1 MADDGLVI
9 GLLNTLERELLPAIE
24 RGESQAWGRANRV
37 ADAVLALLPDDDR
50 EGTDLPLQ
58 RVGALQ
64 ALYVAARASRPDIA
78 ARSCA
83 LYTFVTRGR
92 EALDPQRKN
101 RPVSRRPGRP
111 SLLPSLLVS
120 APESAFPAWVPEGGV
135 LGGFR
140 LVRPMASGGL
150 GSLFLARRLE
160 DEGDPLAKDVVLKV
174 PHDAAAL
181 AAYVPEEELL
191 AQFRAEASALAA
203 IPVHPNLARIL
214 AFDVAARPKPFLV
227 MELVE
232 GRTLD
237 EELAAGTMTTA
248 RALEILDG
256 VLAGV
261 DAMHATGVGHLDL
274 KPDNVILRRGTGAAT
289 LVDFGLSGRHVRKKC
304 GNPMYAPPEVWSDD
318 REAESAFAADSYSF
332 ACLAFETLTG
342 APLFDGENLFGVLRQ
357 HLSHDG
363 LPPGVASL
371 RARPEL
377 RKVAEILSRALRANP
392 THRTRIRMMRTE
404 LARVAASLRDVAWPM
419 SGASRWS
426 AADSLPPAS
435 VFPPADADASAPP
448 SSRPSVPPPSS
459 RPNAW
464 PSAPTAPAS
473 SRAVV
478 SSGGRGGR
486 GPDAMDDPDAS
497 GARPLPSRRVV
508 TDVAAADA
516 DEMPWADCRAS
527 RTA

>member
-1 MADDGLVI
+1 VADDALVL

-24 RGESQAWGRANRV
+24 RGESQAWGRANRI
-37 ADAVLALLPDDDR
+37 ADAVLALLPEDDR
-50 EGTDLPLQ
+50 HDTHLPLQ

-64 ALYVAARASRPDIA
+64 ALYVTARPTRTDLA

-92 EALDPQRKN
+92 EALDPQRRS
-101 RPVSRRPGRP
+101 RPPSMRPGRR
-111 SLLPSLLVS
+111 SVLPASLVS
-120 APESAFPAWVPEGGV
+120 APERTFPSWVPADGI

-150 GSLFLARRLE
+150 GSLFLARRIE
-160 DEGDPLAKDVVLKV
+160 DDGDPLAKDVVLKV

-232 GRTLD
+232 GRTLE
-237 EELAAGTMTTA
+237 EELAAGAMTTA

-318 REAESAFAADSYSF
+318 RAPESAFAADSYSF
-332 ACLAFETLTG
+332 ACLAFELFTG
-342 APLFDGENLFGVLRQ
+342 TPLFDGDDLFGVIRQ
-357 HLSHDG
+357 HLAHDG

-377 RKVAEILSRALRANP
+377 RKLAEILSRALRANP
-392 THRTRIRMMRTE
+392 TQRTRIRMMRTE
-404 LARVAASLRDVAWPM
+404 LSRVAPLLREVQWPL

-426 AADSLPPAS
+426 AAPDGDLDDAFPADSIPVPPAS
-435 VFPPADADASAPP
+435 VPP
-448 SSRPSVPPPSS
+448 SSLSSRDLPPSS
-459 RPNAW
+459 
-464 PSAPTAPAS
+464 
-473 SRAVV
+473 SR
-478 SSGGRGGR
+478 
-486 GPDAMDDPDAS
+486 DLDDPDAS
-497 GARPLPSRRVV
+497 GARPLP
-508 TDVAAADA
+508 AAGRFDLQSAFD
-516 DEMPWADCRAS
+516 DIPWSDCRAS
-527 RTA
+527 NTG

>member
-1 MADDGLVI
+1 MEADTVADDALVL

-24 RGESQAWGRANRV
+24 RGESLAWGRANRV
-37 ADAVLALLPDDDR
+37 ADAVLALLPENDR
-50 EGTDLPLQ
+50 EGTHLPQQ

-64 ALYVAARASRPDIA
+64 ALYVSARASRADTA

-92 EALDPQRKN
+92 EALDPQRRS
-101 RPVSRRPGRP
+101 RPPSMRPGRR
-111 SLLPSLLVS
+111 SLLPATLVS
-120 APESAFPAWVPEGGV
+120 APERSFPAWVPEGGV

-160 DEGDPLAKDVVLKV
+160 DDGDPLAKDVVLKV

-214 AFDVAARPKPFLV
+214 AFDIAARPKPFLV
-227 MELVE
+227 MEHVE
-232 GRTLD
+232 GFTLE
-237 EELAAGTMTTA
+237 EELAEGTMTMP

-261 DAMHATGVGHLDL
+261 DAMHGTGVGHLDL

-318 REAESAFAADSYSF
+318 RAPESAFAADSYSF
-332 ACLAFETLTG
+332 ACLAFELLTG
-342 APLFDGENLFGVLRQ
+342 AALFDGDDLFGVIRQ
-357 HLSHDG
+357 HLAHDG

-377 RKVAEILSRALRANP
+377 RKIAEILSRALRANP
-392 THRTRIRMMRTE
+392 AQRTRIRMFRTE
-404 LARVAASLRDVAWPM
+404 LARVAPALRDVAWPM

-426 AADSLPPAS
+426 AAPAESDPASLPPSS
-435 VFPPADADASAPP
+435 VPAPP
-448 SSRPSVPPPSS
+448 SSQ
-459 RPNAW
+459 
-464 PSAPTAPAS
+464 SAMT
-473 SRAVV
+473 
-478 SSGGRGGR
+478 
-486 GPDAMDDPDAS
+486 DPEAS
-497 GARPLPSRRVV
+497 GARPIPTNRAFER
-508 TDVAAADA
+508 AATAAFEAAFD
-516 DEMPWADCRAS
+516 DMPWSDCRAA
-527 RTA
+527 RTG

>member
-1 MADDGLVI
+1 MTDDALVQ
-9 GLLNTLERELLPAIE
+9 GLLNTLERELLPSIE
-24 RGESQAWGRANRV
+24 RGEQRAWGRANRV

-50 EGTDLPLQ
+50 SAELPLQ

-64 ALYVAARASRPDIA
+64 ALYVEARKTCPDLA

-92 EALDPQRKN
+92 DALDPQCR
-101 RPVSRRPGRP
+101 RPPSVRPGRP
-111 SLLPSLLVS
+111 SVMPAPPRLVP
-120 APESAFPAWVPEGGV
+120 APERTFPAWVPEGGV

-160 DEGDPLAKDVVLKV
+160 DDGDPLAKDVVLKV

-232 GRTLD
+232 GRTLE
-237 EELAAGTMTTA
+237 EELASGTMTTQ

-274 KPDNVILRRGTGAAT
+274 KPDNVILRRATGQAT
-289 LVDFGLSGRHVRKKC
+289 LVDFGLSGRQVRKRC

-318 REAESAFAADSYSF
+318 RDPESAFAADSYSF

-342 APLFDGENLFGVLRQ
+342 APLFDGENLFGVIRQ
-357 HLSHDG
+357 HLAHDG
-363 LPPGVASL
+363 VPPGIASL

-377 RKVAEILSRALRANP
+377 RKVAEILERALRANP

-404 LARVAASLRDVAWPM
+404 LARVAGSLREVGWPL
-419 SGASRWS
+419 SN
-426 AADSLPPAS
+426 
-435 VFPPADADASAPP
+435 AP
-448 SSRPSVPPPSS
+448 R
-459 RPNAW
+459 A
-464 PSAPTAPAS
+464 AS
-473 SRAVV
+473 SPDE
-478 SSGGRGGR
+478 SGE
-486 GPDAMDDPDAS
+486 
-497 GARPLPSRRVV
+497 LPWS
-508 TDVAAADA
+508 
-516 DEMPWADCRAS
+516 DCRTVRAG
-527 RTA
+527 

>member
-1 MADDGLVI
+1 LDDGLVL

-24 RGESQAWGRANRV
+24 RGERQAWGRANRV
-37 ADAVLALLPDDDR
+37 ADAVLALLPENDR
-50 EGTDLPLQ
+50 QGTHLPQQ

-64 ALYVAARASRPDIA
+64 ALYVAAKATRADVA

-83 LYTFVTRGR
+83 LYTFVSRGR
-92 EALDPQRKN
+92 EALDPSRHG
-101 RPVSRRPGRP
+101 RPPSMRPGRR
-111 SLLPSLLVS
+111 SLLPASLVS
-120 APESAFPAWVPEGGV
+120 APERTFPAWVPEGAV

-160 DEGDPLAKDVVLKV
+160 DDGDPLAEDVVLKV

-232 GRTLD
+232 GRTLE
-237 EELAAGTMTTA
+237 EELADGAMTTS

-261 DAMHATGVGHLDL
+261 GAMHATGVGHLDL

-318 REAESAFAADSYSF
+318 RAPESAFAADSYSF
-332 ACLAFETLTG
+332 ACLAFELLTG
-342 APLFDGENLFGVLRQ
+342 APLFDGDDLFGVIRQ
-357 HLSHDG
+357 HLAHDG
-363 LPPGVASL
+363 LPSGVAAL

-377 RKVAEILSRALRANP
+377 RKLAEILSRALRASP
-392 THRTRIRMMRTE
+392 TQRTRIRMMRTE
-404 LARVAASLRDVAWPM
+404 LSRVALSLADAAWPLA
-419 SGASRWS
+419 SGSRTS
-426 AADSLPPAS
+426 TPSEGAPVCVAPSS
-435 VFPPADADASAPP
+435 VPLPP
-448 SSRPSVPPPSS
+448 SSERLV
-459 RPNAW
+459 
-464 PSAPTAPAS
+464 
-473 SRAVV
+473 
-478 SSGGRGGR
+478 
-486 GPDAMDDPDAS
+486 DDPDAS
-497 GARPLPSRRVV
+497 GARPLPTSRAVH
-508 TDVAAADA
+508 TLEAD
-516 DEMPWADCRAS
+516 DEMPWSDCRVS
-527 RTA
+527 RTG

>member
-1 MADDGLVI
+1 MADDALVL

-24 RGESQAWGRANRV
+24 RGDSLAWGRANRV
-37 ADAVLALLPDDDR
+37 ADAVLALLPENDR
-50 EGTDLPLQ
+50 EGTHLPPQ

-64 ALYVAARASRPDIA
+64 ALYVAARTTRADTA

-92 EALDPQRKN
+92 EALDPQR
-101 RPVSRRPGRP
+101 RRRPPSMRAGRH
-111 SLLPSLLVS
+111 SVLPATLVS
-120 APESAFPAWVPEGGV
+120 APERSFPAWVPEGGV

-140 LVRPMASGGL
+140 LVRAMASGGL

-160 DEGDPLAKDVVLKV
+160 DDGDPLAKDVVLKV

-214 AFDVAARPKPFLV
+214 AFDIAARPKPFLV

-237 EELAAGTMTTA
+237 EELAEGMMTMP

-274 KPDNVILRRGTGAAT
+274 KPDNVILRRGTGEAT

-318 REAESAFAADSYSF
+318 RAPESAFAADSYSF
-332 ACLAFETLTG
+332 ACLAFELLTG
-342 APLFDGENLFGVLRQ
+342 APLFDGEDLFGVIRQ
-357 HLSHDG
+357 HLAHDG

-377 RKVAEILSRALRANP
+377 RKIAEILSRALRANP
-392 THRTRIRMMRTE
+392 TKRTRIRMFRTE
-404 LARVAASLRDVAWPM
+404 LARVAPALRDVAWPI

-426 AADSLPPAS
+426 TVPDAPPDAPSS
-435 VFPPADADASAPP
+435 VPPSSIPAPP
-448 SSRPSVPPPSS
+448 SSDSLLS
-459 RPNAW
+459 
-464 PSAPTAPAS
+464 
-473 SRAVV
+473 
-478 SSGGRGGR
+478 
-486 GPDAMDDPDAS
+486 DPDAS
-497 GARPLPSRRVV
+497 GARPLPSGRVV
-508 TDVAAADA
+508 DMAFELTASVSA
-516 DEMPWADCRAS
+516 DEMPWSDCRVA
-527 RTA
+527 RAG

>member
-1 MADDGLVI
+1 VADDALI
-9 GLLNTLERELLPAIE
+9 LGLLNTLERELLPAIE
-24 RGESQAWGRANRV
+24 RGEVPAWGRANRV
-37 ADAVLALLPDDDR
+37 ADAVLALLPEGDR
-50 EGTDLPLQ
+50 HETHLPLQ

-64 ALYVAARASRPDIA
+64 ALYVEARPNRSDLA

-83 LYTFVTRGR
+83 LYTFVSRGR
-92 EALDPQRKN
+92 EALDPQRRS
-101 RPVSRRPGRP
+101 RPPSMLPGRR
-111 SLLPSLLVS
+111 SVLPATLVS
-120 APESAFPAWVPEGGV
+120 APERTFPSWVPAGGV

-150 GSLFLARRLE
+150 GSLFLARRVE
-160 DEGDPLAKDVVLKV
+160 DDGDPLAKDVVLKV

-214 AFDVAARPKPFLV
+214 AFDIAARPKPFLV

-232 GRTLD
+232 GRTLE
-237 EELAAGTMTTA
+237 EELAAGAMTTS

-304 GNPMYAPPEVWSDD
+304 GNPMYAPPEIWSDD
-318 REAESAFAADSYSF
+318 RAPESAFAADSYSF
-332 ACLAFETLTG
+332 ACLAFELLTG
-342 APLFDGENLFGVLRQ
+342 SPLFDGEELFGVIRQ
-357 HLSHDG
+357 HLAHDG

-377 RKVAEILSRALRANP
+377 RKLAEILSRALRANP
-392 THRTRIRMMRTE
+392 AQRTRIRMMRTE
-404 LARVAASLRDVAWPM
+404 LARVTPLLRDVQWPL
-419 SGASRWS
+419 STARASRWS
-426 AADSLPPAS
+426 AVPDSDNDAFPADSVPVPP
-435 VFPPADADASAPP
+435 
-448 SSRPSVPPPSS
+448 PSVPPSSLSSRDLPPSS
-459 RPNAW
+459 
-464 PSAPTAPAS
+464 
-473 SRAVV
+473 SRYL
-478 SSGGRGGR
+478 
-486 GPDAMDDPDAS
+486 DDPDAS
-497 GARPLPSRRVV
+497 GARPLPSAGRF
-508 TDVAAADA
+508 DLESAFD
-516 DEMPWADCRAS
+516 DIPWSDCRAS
-527 RTA
+527 NTG

>member
-1 MADDGLVI
+1 MTDDALVQ
-9 GLLNTLERELLPAIE
+9 GLLNTLERELLPSIE
-24 RGESQAWGRANRV
+24 RGEQRAWGRANRV

-50 EGTDLPLQ
+50 SAELPLQ

-64 ALYVAARASRPDIA
+64 ALYVEARKTRPDLA

-92 EALDPQRKN
+92 DALDPQCR
-101 RPVSRRPGRP
+101 RPPSVRPGRP
-111 SLLPSLLVS
+111 SVMPAPPRLVP
-120 APESAFPAWVPEGGV
+120 APERTFPAWVPEGGV

-160 DEGDPLAKDVVLKV
+160 DDGDPLAKDVVLKV

-232 GRTLD
+232 GRTLE
-237 EELAAGTMTTA
+237 EELASGTMTTQ

-274 KPDNVILRRGTGAAT
+274 KPDNVILRRATGQAT
-289 LVDFGLSGRHVRKKC
+289 LVDFGLSGRQVRKRC

-318 REAESAFAADSYSF
+318 RDPESAFAADSYSF

-342 APLFDGENLFGVLRQ
+342 APLFDGENLFGVIRQ
-357 HLSHDG
+357 HLAHDG
-363 LPPGVASL
+363 VPPGIASL

-377 RKVAEILSRALRANP
+377 RKVAEILERALRANP

-404 LARVAASLRDVAWPM
+404 LARVAGSLREVGWPL
-419 SGASRWS
+419 SN
-426 AADSLPPAS
+426 
-435 VFPPADADASAPP
+435 AP
-448 SSRPSVPPPSS
+448 R
-459 RPNAW
+459 A
-464 PSAPTAPAS
+464 AS
-473 SRAVV
+473 SPDE
-478 SSGGRGGR
+478 SGE
-486 GPDAMDDPDAS
+486 
-497 GARPLPSRRVV
+497 LPWS
-508 TDVAAADA
+508 
-516 DEMPWADCRAS
+516 DCRTVRAG
-527 RTA
+527 